1 MPIDS
6 KEQRRNHM
14 LQNIVFQDN
23 IYQLARTADLLKEGL
38 LLDLAGD
45 YFYDKFVDD
54 ILFLDVSIQK
64 LSAQIL
70 SNSRISSYIA
80 ILHSLR
86 SCQERYIDLLTLVL
100 SGKSGLSE
108 SFANLLPKIQTIKN
122 THLALSAEIQKNI
135 QKKDANFD
143 SRDMVSQNEL
153 SELLHF

>member
-1 MPIDS
+1 
-6 KEQRRNHM
+6 M

-108 SFANLLPKIQTIKN
+108 SLQTCSLNSNHKKYASC
-122 THLALSAEIQKNI
+122 ALAEIQKNI
-135 QKKDANFD
+135 QKKTQISIPAIWYRKM
-143 SRDMVSQNEL
+143 S
-153 SELLHF
+153 